1 MPLQNVRRQA
11 GMTVVMI
18 GHDMGLLF
26 SVADRIT
33 VMHHGRIIADNAP
46 AAIAA
51 NPKVQEV
58 YLGEDYELA

>member
-1 MPLQNVRRQA
+1 M
-11 GMTVVMI
+11 VMI